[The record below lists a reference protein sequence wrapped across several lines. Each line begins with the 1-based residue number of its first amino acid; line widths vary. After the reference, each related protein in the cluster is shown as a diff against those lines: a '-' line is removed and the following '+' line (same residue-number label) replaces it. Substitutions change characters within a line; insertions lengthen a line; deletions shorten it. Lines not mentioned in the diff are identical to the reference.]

1 MPTYTYIYYIISI
14 YIYIYE
20 LLLLPFYEIQF
31 GSKWLPWKYASMAN
45 GDFITGAGIMAKYQK
60 ITIEIT
66 KCMKDFSYIVLEIT
80 DVETDDIVPLPEYFT
95 AL

>member
-1 MPTYTYIYYIISI
+1 
-14 YIYIYE
+14 
-20 LLLLPFYEIQF
+20 
-31 GSKWLPWKYASMAN
+31 MAN